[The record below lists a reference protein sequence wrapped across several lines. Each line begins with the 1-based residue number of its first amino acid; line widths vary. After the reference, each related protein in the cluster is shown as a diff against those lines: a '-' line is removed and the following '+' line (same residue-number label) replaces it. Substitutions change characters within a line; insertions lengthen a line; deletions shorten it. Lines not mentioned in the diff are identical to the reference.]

1 MERVG
6 IVTGANRGIGFEIC
20 RQLSSLG
27 VSVVLTARDSDAGNL
42 AKDRLAAEGIRVL
55 FHQLDVTD
63 ERSIVRL
70 AAFMENGL
78 GSGQVG
84 RADILVNNA
93 GIYIDR
99 EISPLEVGAE
109 SVRQTMETNFIGPI
123 RLTQSLVPL
132 MKRNRY
138 GRVVNV
144 SSQMGSLT
152 DMGRG
157 GLAYRVS
164 KSALNAMTRVLANEL
179 RGANILVNC
188 VDPGWVRTDMGGRG
202 ATRSLAEGADTA
214 VWLATLPDS
223 GPTGGFFRDRRP
235 RAW

>member
-20 RQLSSLG
+20 RQLSTLG

-42 AKDRLAAEGIRVL
+42 AQEKLAEEGIDVH
-55 FHQLDVTD
+55 FHQLDVTS
-63 ERSIVRL
+63 ERSIQKV
-70 AAFMENGL
+70 AEFMENH
-78 GSGQVG
+78 VG
-84 RADILVNNA
+84 RTDILVNNA

-99 EISPLEVGAE
+99 GISPLEVGADL
-109 SVRQTMETNFIGPI
+109 VRQTMETNFMGPI
-123 RLTQSLVPL
+123 CLTQSLVPL

-138 GRVVNV
+138 GRVINV
-144 SSQMGSLT
+144 SSQMGSLA

-157 GLAYRVS
+157 GLAYRSS
-164 KSALNAMTRVLANEL
+164 KSALNAMTRVMAGEL
-179 RGANILVNC
+179 RGVNILVNC
-188 VDPGWVRTDMGGRG
+188 VDPGWVRTDMGGRE
-202 ATRSLAEGADTA
+202 AARSLAEGADTA
-214 VWLATLPDS
+214 VWLATLPDD

>member
-1 MERVG
+1 MERVAV
-6 IVTGANRGIGFEIC
+6 VTGANRGIGYEIC

-27 VSVVLTARDSDAGNL
+27 VAVVLTARDGDAGNQAREKL
-42 AKDRLAAEGIRVL
+42 AVEGIDVH
-55 FHQLDVTD
+55 FHKLDVTN
-63 ERSIVRL
+63 EGSIQKL
-70 AAFMENGL
+70 AKFIEN
-78 GSGQVG
+78 QVG

-99 EISPLEVGAE
+99 GIAPLEVGAE
-109 SVRQTMETNFIGPI
+109 LVRGTMETNFIGPI

-144 SSQMGSLT
+144 SSQMGSLAE
-152 DMGRG
+152 MGTG
-157 GLAYRVS
+157 GLAYRSS
-164 KSALNAMTRVLANEL
+164 KSALNAMTRVMANEL

-188 VDPGWVRTDMGGRG
+188 VDPGWVRTGMGGRG

-214 VWLATLPDS
+214 VWLATLPDG

>member
-6 IVTGANRGIGFEIC
+6 IVTGANRGIGYEIC

-70 AAFMENGL
+70 AAFLEN
-78 GSGQVG
+78 QVG
-84 RADILVNNA
+84 QADILVNNA

-99 EISPLEVGAE
+99 GVSPLEVGVE
-109 SVRQTMETNFIGPI
+109 LLRRTMETNFYGAL

-144 SSQMGSLT
+144 SSQLGSLT

-157 GLAYRVS
+157 GLAYRSS

-179 RGANILVNC
+179 SNDNILVNC
-188 VDPGWVRTDMGGRG
+188 VDPGWVRTDMGGRR
-202 ATRSLAEGADTA
+202 ATRSLAEGADTV
-214 VWLATLPDS
+214 VWLATLPDG
-223 GPTGGFFRDRRP
+223 GPTGGFFLDRRP
-235 RAW
+235 RDW

>member
-138 GRVVNV
+138 GRVVNI

-157 GLAYRVS
+157 GLAYRSS
-164 KSALNAMTRVLANEL
+164 KSALNAMTKVMANEL

-214 VWLATLPDS
+214 VWLATLPDG

>member
-1 MERVG
+1 MQRIAV
-6 IVTGANRGIGFEIC
+6 VTGANRGIGLELC
-20 RQLSSLG
+20 RQISKLG
-27 VSVVLTARDSDAGNL
+27 ISVVLTARDSDAGNL
-42 AKDRLAAEGIRVL
+42 AREKLAEEGINVR

-63 ERSIVRL
+63 RESIQGL
-70 AAFMENGL
+70 TAFMENGPN
-78 GSGQVG
+78 SGQLG
-84 RADILVNNA
+84 RVDILVNNA

-99 EISPLEVGAE
+99 GISPLEVGAE
-109 SVRQTMETNFIGPI
+109 LVRRTMETNFYGAL
-123 RLTQSLVPL
+123 RLTQSLVPM

-179 RGANILVNC
+179 RGANILVNS

-214 VWLATLPDS
+214 VWLATLPDG

>member
-1 MERVG
+1 MERVAV
-6 IVTGANRGIGFEIC
+6 VTGANRGIGFEIC

-42 AKDRLAAEGIRVL
+42 AKERLAAEGVNVL
-55 FHQLDVTD
+55 FHQLDITD

-78 GSGQVG
+78 ISGQVG

-99 EISPLEVGAE
+99 GISPLEVGAE
-109 SVRQTMETNFIGPI
+109 LVRQTMETNFIGPI

-152 DMGRG
+152 DMDRG
-157 GLAYRVS
+157 GLAYRSS
-164 KSALNAMTRVLANEL
+164 KSALNAMTKVLANEL
-179 RGANILVNC
+179 RGANILINC
-188 VDPGWVRTDMGGRG
+188 VDPGWVRTDMGGRE

-214 VWLATLPDS
+214 VWLATLPDD

-235 RAW
+235 RDW